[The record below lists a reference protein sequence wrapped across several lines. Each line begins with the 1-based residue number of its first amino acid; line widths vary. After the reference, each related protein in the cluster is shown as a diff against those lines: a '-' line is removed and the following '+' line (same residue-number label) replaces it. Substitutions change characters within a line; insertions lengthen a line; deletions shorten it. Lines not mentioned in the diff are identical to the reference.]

1 MKIAKP
7 FLRDGVVLQPGDP
20 LPTGLDDET
29 VKHYL
34 RHGMVA
40 RSHDQTATPAPHQSG
55 RSARTPS
62 QPAGTRAPKPTSAQQ
77 AAPAPAQQAGPTSTQ
92 LAGPSIAVT
101 LTPTTTKDA
110 QTDIAGSEA
119 GDSSDPGA
127 KAAGDK
133 PADGEGRPD
142 PQTNGT
148 DLNP

>member
-20 LPTGLDDET
+20 LPAGVDDET

-40 RSHDQTATPAPHQSG
+40 RDSDQPAAPQAQQTG
-55 RSARTPS
+55 RGAGQQRQASNARTPRPS
-62 QPAGTRAPKPTSAQQ
+62 NTPA
-77 AAPAPAQQAGPTSTQ
+77 AAPAQTP

-110 QTDIAGSEA
+110 ATEA
-119 GDSSDPGA
+119 AQPSDPGNPPGA
-127 KAAGDK
+127 DK
-133 PADGEGRPD
+133 PPSSDGAGAS
-142 PQTNGT
+142 GT
-148 DLNP
+148 SETINP

>member
-40 RSHDQTATPAPHQSG
+40 RSHDQAAAPAPQQAG
-55 RSARTPS
+55 RSTGASR
-62 QPAGTRAPKPTSAQQ
+62 QAAGARAPKPTTAQQ
-77 AAPAPAQQAGPTSTQ
+77 PTPASAQQAGPASTQ

-110 QTDIAGSEA
+110 EPAADGSSEPGTQAATD
-119 GDSSDPGA
+119 
-127 KAAGDK
+127 KL
-133 PADGEGRPD
+133 ADGESSTD

-148 DLNP
+148 DPAP